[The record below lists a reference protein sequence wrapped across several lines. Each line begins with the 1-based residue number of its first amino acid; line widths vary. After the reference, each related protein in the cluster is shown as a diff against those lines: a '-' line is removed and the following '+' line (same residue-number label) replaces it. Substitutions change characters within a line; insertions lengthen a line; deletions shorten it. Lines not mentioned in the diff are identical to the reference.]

1 MVLRADGHCE
11 GASGGEGGCRCL
23 LLLGGCVQQ
32 GVLEHLF
39 GCGASSG
46 VVGHQALCVRACVR
60 VCACVCVRCLCV
72 CVYVCVCLCAKN
84 HTHIYIYIYIHIH
97 TSAHTQT
104 HTQHSYRSQ
113 WTSQHNPYPLLK
125 RKRGSTAHI
134 QKTGLARAIY
144 MQSMYGIFGREI
156 TKYTVYGYGV

>member
-1 MVLRADGHCE
+1 MAIAKEPVAGREDAAACCCWAGVCSREFLSTCSAVGRARGSWDIK
-11 GASGGEGGCRCL
+11 RC
-23 LLLGGCVQQ
+23 VY
-32 GVLEHLF
+32 
-39 GCGASSG
+39 
-46 VVGHQALCVRACVR
+46 VRVYVCVR
-60 VCACVCVRCLCV
+60 VCVCVVCVCVCMCV
-72 CVYVCVCLCAKN
+72 CVCVPKI
-84 HTHIYIYIYIHIH
+84 THIYIYIYIYIHIH